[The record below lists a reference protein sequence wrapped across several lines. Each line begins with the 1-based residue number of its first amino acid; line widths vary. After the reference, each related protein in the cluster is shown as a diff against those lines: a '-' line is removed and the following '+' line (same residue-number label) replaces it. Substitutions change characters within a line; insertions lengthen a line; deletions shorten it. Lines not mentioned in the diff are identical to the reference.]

1 DLALALE
8 RLGFEATS
16 PDDIARLLRDNA
28 SLLNLGVIEGA
39 SVNLTPHR
47 DQAGL
52 ELAWTDSSAARQRL
66 RLRIFSNRLQSVAS
80 TSTSPERNA
89 VELALRHSFDSLPHL
104 GRDEISGV
112 VSFEDGSA
120 APGVDVQLDAARI
133 VKTDGHGHY
142 TFSGVGSG
150 VHQVTAHLPRA
161 DAY

>member
-1 DLALALE
+1 
-8 RLGFEATS
+8 
-16 PDDIARLLRDNA
+16 
-28 SLLNLGVIEGA
+28 
-39 SVNLTPHR
+39 
-47 DQAGL
+47 
-52 ELAWTDSSAARQRL
+52 
-66 RLRIFSNRLQSVAS
+66 
-80 TSTSPERNA
+80 
-89 VELALRHSFDSLPHL
+89 ALRPSFDSLPHL

-161 DAY
+161 DAYFTGVSRVDAVSGDAVNFGLAFAATRLAGRVVSDAGLGVGGVHVVVTAGARRFLALTDSE